1 VRLKPWRRAGAPAAE
16 SKEPIA
22 TTDVANGVSD
32 DVENQPDAGAPS
44 KTGWHF
50 HWPPSGEA
58 LIALVVAAALL
69 VGATIWLGLLVR
81 DQHTRND
88 DRTAALAGA
97 RRIVTDYSTYDY
109 NNADAQ
115 FQHLATEF
123 TGPLKAQIQH
133 DLASVVS
140 LVKSGKGTGKGQV
153 RDAAVVLQHGKNV
166 SVIAVIDQAVTN
178 TAIPKGELRR
188 YRFRLVMQQVHGH
201 WYATSMELT

>member
-1 VRLKPWRRAGAPAAE
+1 VSLKPWRRAASPAAE
-16 SKEPIA
+16 PA
-22 TTDVANGVSD
+22 AAPVAGEVAAN
-32 DVENQPDAGAPS
+32 PDGRAAR
-44 KTGWHF
+44 KAGWHF
-50 HWPPSGEA
+50 AWPPSGEA
-58 LIALVVAAALL
+58 LVALAVAAALL
-69 VGATIWLGLLVR
+69 AGATIWLALLVNG
-81 DQHTRND
+81 QHSRND
-88 DRTAALAGA
+88 DRAAALASA

-133 DLASVVS
+133 DLSSVVS
-140 LVKSGKGTGKGQV
+140 LIKSGKGTGKGQV
-153 RDAAVVLQHGKNV
+153 RDTAVVLQHGKNI

-188 YRFRLVMQQVHGH
+188 YRFRLVMTDVHGH